1 MGGANSKL
9 KLNTGTIRRF
19 EEFKKRRNA
28 PKLEADKAQVKD
40 GGHWNDDFHY
50 SNETKPAEEV
60 STKEET
66 PVHVVTAEKPSRVVP
81 LPTSAAKHVAVE
93 EMHVEKDSKHIDHH
107 DQEKVEVRNESRVEH
122 VYNHNHHDSQEKVKD
137 SQENNVKQDE
147 KYNNHDGQEKVE
159 ASLES
164 NLKKDEKQN
173 DHDDGKEKVSNAI
186 EKAPED
192 IIIKKEQTEEPK
204 EDHEEFVDVKGNVD
218 VDEHRQDFG
227 IFLPGSPSFRIY
239 CIEANRGKVEQE
251 ELLLE
256 EDDDEDEDYEEEEEG
271 GGVGGEKQ
279 SIATVHQKAYSV
291 DCVIR
296 PPSESDSVKSTS
308 LTTDSLNFETGIA
321 KTGKEQRTKRNGK
334 KAKKFGSAKMKRLFK
349 VKSCYYPTCSC
360 AGGVHEGRR
369 MVASRAAN

>member
-9 KLNTGTIRRF
+9 KLNAGTMRRF

-28 PKLEADKAQVKD
+28 PKLQADKEQVKD
-40 GGHWNDDFHY
+40 GEHWNNNFHY
-50 SNETKPAEEV
+50 SNGTKPAEE
-60 STKEET
+60 KEET
-66 PVHVVTAEKPSRVVP
+66 LVLVVNAEKPSRVVP
-81 LPTSAAKHVAVE
+81 LPTSAAKHEAVE
-93 EMHVEKDSKHIDHH
+93 ERHVEMDSKHIDHH
-107 DQEKVEVRNESRVEH
+107 NQEKVEDRNESRVEH
-122 VYNHNHHDSQEKVKD
+122 VYKHNHHDSQGKLKD

-164 NLKKDEKQN
+164 NLKKEKHN
-173 DHDDGKEKVSNAI
+173 DHDDGKEKASHVV

-204 EDHEEFVDVKGNVD
+204 EEHEEFVDVKGTVD
-218 VDEHRQDFG
+218 VDEQRQDLG

-239 CIEANRGKVEQE
+239 CIEANSGKVKQE
-251 ELLLE
+251 ESLEE
-256 EDDDEDEDYEEEEEG
+256 EDDEDDEEDEDEEEEEE
-271 GGVGGEKQ
+271 GVGGEKQ

-291 DCVIR
+291 DSVIR

-308 LTTDSLNFETGIA
+308 LTTDSLNSETGIA
-321 KTGKEQRTKRNGK
+321 KTGKEQKTKRNGK

-369 MVASRAAN
+369 MVPSRAAN